1 MRRTVRGGADRRDEG
16 GVKLTA
22 KQRRFIEEYCVD
34 FNATQAAIRAGY
46 SKRTAYAIGAE
57 NLRKPQIREAV
68 ERRLK
73 ELSMTAAEATR
84 RLTDWGRG
92 TIAPFLCFG
101 PDGSVRIDL
110 STEEARRHLHLI
122 RKLKQKERVLASA
135 PGEEGLLLD
144 RTFEIELH
152 DAKDAVVQIARIHGL
167 FVEKHEHSGSIST
180 PTLEVVVKHAAQT
193 RAP

>member
-1 MRRTVRGGADRRDEG
+1 M
-16 GVKLTA
+16 KLTA

-57 NLRKPQIREAV
+57 NLRKPQIREAI
-68 ERRLK
+68 EQRLK
-73 ELSMTAAEATR
+73 ELSMSAAEATR

-92 TIAPFLCFG
+92 TIEPFLHT
-101 PDGSVRIDL
+101 DGNGNVRVDL

-122 RKLKQKERVLASA
+122 RKLKQKERVLAPE
-135 PGEEGLLLD
+135 PGEEGVVLD

-152 DAKDAVVQIARIHGL
+152 DAKDAVVQLARIHGL
-167 FVEKHEHSGSIST
+167 FVEKHEHSGSVST
-180 PTLEVVVKHAAQT
+180 PTLEVVVKHATQT
-193 RAP
+193 RDS